1 MRKAL
6 EGRVISFLKS
16 QDNRFLDACSKVNV
30 KPSRRQASK
39 WLNHK
44 GKAWNEIG
52 RFPKCE
58 S

>member
-6 EGRVISFLKS
+6 EGRVVDFLKS
-16 QDNRFLDACSKVNV
+16 QDNKFLDACSKVNV
-30 KPSRRQASK
+30 KSSRRQASK
-39 WLNHK
+39 WLNQK